1 MTEVDARGL
10 SCPLPVMR
18 TEAAVFDKAGE
29 IRVFVDSGTAKQ
41 NVTNLLKD
49 AGYEVIVDERDDE
62 WVVNAK
68 KA

>member
-1 MTEVDARGL
+1 MKEVDARGL

-18 TEAAVFDKAGE
+18 TEEALVDGATE
-29 IRVFVDSGTAKQ
+29 LRVLVDSGTAKQ

-49 AGYEVIVDERDDE
+49 AGFSVQVSETDEE
-62 WVVNAK
+62 WAISAR